1 MAKSKCDVCRDKT
14 MPVCHQGLPEEACP
28 KKKLENER
36 LLYGALLVGAVV
48 LLVWTHCC
56 QMEWFTMYETLAHVV
71 LALGGTLLV
80 IIVVSWLLEKIE
92 WLMSK
97 K

>member
-56 QMEWFTMYETLAHVV
+56 
-71 LALGGTLLV
+71 
-80 IIVVSWLLEKIE
+80 
-92 WLMSK
+92 
-97 K
+97 

>member
-1 MAKSKCDVCRDKT
+1 
-14 MPVCHQGLPEEACP
+14 
-28 KKKLENER
+28 
-36 LLYGALLVGAVV
+36 
-48 LLVWTHCC
+48 
-56 QMEWFTMYETLAHVV
+56 MYETLAHVV